1 MDLSKFTQNAQNV
14 IMNCR
19 GLLKKL
25 DHSVIEPEHILHSSL
40 NIDKF
45 EETDLAKVLESL
57 KINTESLSQIIYD
70 YLAKKQKASPLALA
84 NEQFSISGKTQD
96 FLNNAVL
103 AAQANQDDFVS
114 PEHLFLAAFNEPAFL
129 KPTLESF
136 SLNEDKFKKALVK
149 IRKGKKVTS
158 DNPEATNDALKKF
171 GKDLTQIALEGKLDP
186 VIGREEE
193 IRRVIQ
199 VLSRRRKNNPIL
211 VGAPG
216 VGKTA
221 IAEGLAIRII
231 NKDVPEGL
239 KNKRVIEL
247 DMGALIAGAKFRG
260 EFEERLKAVLK
271 EVQNSEGEIILFIDE
286 LHTVVG
292 AGATDGAMDASNLLK
307 PALARGELHCIG
319 ATTYSEYRQYIE
331 KDAALERRF
340 QLVQVSEPTENETV
354 SILRGLKDKYEVHHG
369 VRIKDNAL
377 VAAAKLSN
385 RYITDRFLPDKAI
398 DLVDEA
404 AAKVRMEIDSAP
416 RELDILDHKIMQHK
430 IEREALKADEDEN
443 SKIRLIK
450 VEAELNDFEAKAS
463 ILREQ
468 WQREKAEIVSV
479 KDIKE
484 KIDKTKVQIE
494 EAERKADLQKAAELK
509 FGTLLDLEKQLKDK
523 ELFHSSADKGTQLLK
538 EEINEH
544 DIADIV
550 SSWTGIPV
558 TKLLAEETE
567 KLLHLENQLHKRVV
581 GQEEA
586 VTVVA
591 EAVKRARA
599 GLSNPKRPIGSFMFL
614 GPTGVGKTELAKAL
628 AECLFDDEDAM
639 IRLDMSEY
647 QEQHTVARLIGAPPG
662 YVGFE
667 EGGQLT
673 EAVRR
678 KPYCIVLL
686 DEFEKAH
693 LDISNVL
700 LQILD
705 EGSLTDGKGKKVD
718 FKNCI
723 IIMTSNF
730 GSHLIIE
737 KQLSEAL
744 PVLDSEDEYLDLDN
758 ELNKAN
764 LNKQASKQSDSTDSD
779 YLFSTSKTRNNT
791 KNEQLKEE
799 LMQAMKEYFRPEFLN
814 RIDEIVIFSPLKIS
828 QMKAIVEIQLS
839 GLKTRLAEMNI
850 ELELSDYALEQL
862 GIMGYDPVFG
872 ARPVKRIIQQKIEN
886 NLANLILGKKI
897 IPNSKVTIDFSD
909 DEFKFT
915 VHYKETVN
923 S

>member
-25 DHSVIEPEHILHSSL
+25 DHSVIDPEHILYSAL

-45 EETDLAKVLESL
+45 NETDLAKILEAL
-57 KINTESLSQIIYD
+57 KVNVDSLSQSIYT
-70 YLAKKQKASPLALA
+70 YLQKKPKASPISLA
-84 NEQFSISGKTQD
+84 NEQFAVSAKTQD
-96 FLNNAVL
+96 FLNNASL

-114 PEHLFLAAFNEPAFL
+114 LEHLFLAAFSETAFL
-129 KPTLESF
+129 KPTFDSF
-136 SLNEDKFKKALVK
+136 ALTEDKFKKALTKV
-149 IRKGKKVTS
+149 RKGKKVTS
-158 DNPEATNDALKKF
+158 DSPESTSDALKKF
-171 GKDLTQIALEGKLDP
+171 AKDLTQIALEGKLDP

-231 NKDVPEGL
+231 NNDVPEGL

-340 QLVQVSEPTENETV
+340 QLVQVSEPSVEETI

-398 DLVDEA
+398 DLVDES

-430 IEREALKADEDEN
+430 IEREALKADEEN
-443 SKIRLIK
+443 KDRLLK
-450 VEAELNDFEAKAS
+450 VEAELKDFEAKAS
-463 ILREQ
+463 KLREQ
-468 WQREKAEIVSV
+468 WQKEKSQIVGV
-479 KDIKE
+479 KEIKE

-494 EAERKADLQKAAELK
+494 EAERKADLQRAAELK
-509 FGTLLDLEKQLKDK
+509 FGTLLDLERQLKAVEASHDSLDK
-523 ELFHSSADKGTQLLK
+523 SKQLLK
-538 EEINEH
+538 EEIDEQ

-550 SSWTGIPV
+550 SSWTGVPV

-567 KLLHLENQLHKRVV
+567 KLLHLEDELHQRVI
-581 GQEEA
+581 GQDDA
-586 VTVVA
+586 VKVVA

-599 GLSNPKRPIGSFMFL
+599 GLSNPRRPIGSFMFL

-647 QEQHTVARLIGAPPG
+647 QEEHTVARLIGAPPG

-678 KPYCIVLL
+678 KPYSIVLL

-730 GSHLIIE
+730 GSQLIIE
-737 KQLSEAL
+737 RQLGSSLPAL
-744 PVLDSEDEYLDLDN
+744 KNDDLYDEDDYDDSGDDDNEFHPSNNIDESSQANYFFSSSEDS
-758 ELNKAN
+758 A
-764 LNKQASKQSDSTDSD
+764 
-779 YLFSTSKTRNNT
+779 T
-791 KNEQLKEE
+791 KNEKLKEE
-799 LMQAMKEYFRPEFLN
+799 LMQSMREYFRPEFLN
-814 RIDEIVIFSPLKIS
+814 RIDEIVIFSPLQLS
-828 QMKAIVEIQLS
+828 QMKSIVEIQLA
-839 GLKTRLAEMNI
+839 GLKSRLAEMKI
-850 ELELSDYALEQL
+850 ELELTDFALEQL
-862 GIMGYDPVFG
+862 GMIGYDPIFG
-872 ARPVKRIIQQKIEN
+872 ARPVKRVIQQRIEN
-886 NLANLILGKKI
+886 KLANLILGKKV
-897 IPNSKVTIDFSD
+897 IPNSKVIIDFEN
-909 DEFKFT
+909 DEFKFS
-915 VHYKETVN
+915 VQA
-923 S
+923 SQLAS

>member
-25 DHSVIEPEHILHSSL
+25 DHSVIEPEHIIHSSL

-377 VAAAKLSN
+377 IAAAKLSN

-430 IEREALKADEDEN
+430 IEREALRADEDES
-443 SKIRLIK
+443 SKTRLIK
-450 VEAELNDFEAKAS
+450 VEAELSDFEAKAS

-509 FGTLLDLEKQLKDK
+509 FGTLLDLEKQLKNK
-523 ELFHSSADKGTQLLK
+523 ELLHSSVDKGTQLLK
-538 EEINEH
+538 EEIDEH

-758 ELNKAN
+758 ELSNAN
-764 LNKQASKQSDSTDSD
+764 LDKQANSMSSD

-839 GLKTRLAEMNI
+839 GLKNRLTEMNI
-850 ELELSDYALEQL
+850 ELELTDYALEQL

-886 NLANLILGKKI
+886 NLANLILAKKI
-897 IPNSKVTIDFSD
+897 TANSKVTIDFSG

>member
-19 GLLKKL
+19 DLLKKL
-25 DHSVIEPEHILHSSL
+25 DHSIIEPEHIIHSSL

-57 KINTESLSQIIYD
+57 KINTESLSQVLYD
-70 YLAKKQKASPLALA
+70 YLAKKQKASPLSLA
-84 NEQFSISGKTQD
+84 NEQFSISGRTQD
-96 FLNNAVL
+96 FLKNAVL
-103 AAQANQDDFVS
+103 AAQTNQDDFVS
-114 PEHLFLAAFNEPAFL
+114 PEHLFLAAFNEIAFL

-136 SLNEDKFKKALVK
+136 SLNEDKFKKALLK

-430 IEREALKADEDEN
+430 IEREALKTDEDEI
-443 SKIRLIK
+443 SKTRLIK
-450 VEAELNDFEAKAS
+450 VETELKDFEAKAS

-468 WQREKAEIVSV
+468 WQKEKAQIVSV

-494 EAERKADLQKAAELK
+494 EAERKADLQRAAELK
-509 FGTLLDLEKQLKDK
+509 FGTLLDLENQLKEK
-523 ELFHSSADKGTQLLK
+523 ELLHSSADRANQLLK

-558 TKLLAEETE
+558 TKLLSEETE
-567 KLLHLENQLHKRVV
+567 KLLHLENELHKRVI

-591 EAVKRARA
+591 EAVKRSRA

-628 AECLFDDEDAM
+628 AECLFDDENAM

-647 QEQHTVARLIGAPPG
+647 QEQHSVARLIGAPPG

-705 EGSLTDGKGKKVD
+705 EGSLTDGKGKKID

-737 KQLSEAL
+737 KQLGKAL
-744 PVLDSEDEYLDLDN
+744 PSLDSEDHYLNTELDN
-758 ELNKAN
+758 EDDLDAQPYDKELGAAN
-764 LNKQASKQSDSTDSD
+764 SD
-779 YLFSTSKTRNNT
+779 YLFSTSKAKNSTE
-791 KNEQLKEE
+791 NEQLKEE
-799 LMQAMKEYFRPEFLN
+799 LMQSMKEYFRPEFLN

-839 GLKTRLAEMNI
+839 GLKTRLTEMNI

-862 GIMGYDPVFG
+862 GIIGYDPVFG

-886 NLANLILGKKI
+886 NLANLILAKRVV
-897 IPNSKVTIDFSD
+897 PNSKVTIDFD
-909 DEFKFT
+909 NDEFKFN

>member
-19 GLLKKL
+19 DLLKKL
-25 DHSVIEPEHILHSSL
+25 DHSIIEPEHIIHSSL

-57 KINTESLSQIIYD
+57 KINTESLSQVLYD
-70 YLAKKQKASPLALA
+70 YLAKKQKASPLSLA
-84 NEQFSISGKTQD
+84 NEQFSISGRTQD
-96 FLNNAVL
+96 FLKNAVL
-103 AAQANQDDFVS
+103 AAQTNQDDFVS
-114 PEHLFLAAFNEPAFL
+114 PEHLFLAAFNEIAFL

-136 SLNEDKFKKALVK
+136 SLNEDKFKKALLK

-430 IEREALKADEDEN
+430 IEREALKTDEDEI
-443 SKIRLIK
+443 SKTRLIK
-450 VEAELNDFEAKAS
+450 VETELKDFEAKAS

-468 WQREKAEIVSV
+468 WQKEKAQIVSV

-494 EAERKADLQKAAELK
+494 EAERKADLQRAAELK
-509 FGTLLDLEKQLKDK
+509 FGTLLDLEKQLKEK
-523 ELFHSSADKGTQLLK
+523 ELLHSSADRANQLLK

-558 TKLLAEETE
+558 TKLLSEETE
-567 KLLHLENQLHKRVV
+567 KLLHLENELHKRVI

-591 EAVKRARA
+591 EAVKRSRA

-628 AECLFDDEDAM
+628 AECLFDDENAM

-647 QEQHTVARLIGAPPG
+647 QEQHSVARLIGAPPG

-705 EGSLTDGKGKKVD
+705 EGSLTDGKGKKID

-737 KQLSEAL
+737 KQLGKAL
-744 PVLDSEDEYLDLDN
+744 PSLDSEDHYLNTELDN
-758 ELNKAN
+758 EDDLDAQPYDKELGAAN
-764 LNKQASKQSDSTDSD
+764 SD
-779 YLFSTSKTRNNT
+779 YLFSTSKAKNSTE
-791 KNEQLKEE
+791 NEQLKEE
-799 LMQAMKEYFRPEFLN
+799 LMQSMKEYFRPEFLN

-839 GLKTRLAEMNI
+839 GLKTRLTEMNI

-862 GIMGYDPVFG
+862 GIIGYDPVFG

-886 NLANLILGKKI
+886 NLANLILAKRVV
-897 IPNSKVTIDFSD
+897 PNSKVTIDFD
-909 DEFKFT
+909 NDEFKFN

>member
-25 DHSVIEPEHILHSSL
+25 DHSVIEPEHIIHSSL

-171 GKDLTQIALEGKLDP
+171 GKDLTKIALEGKLDP

-221 IAEGLAIRII
+221 ITEGLAIRII

-292 AGATDGAMDASNLLK
+292 AGATEGAMDASNLLK

-377 VAAAKLSN
+377 IAAAKLSN

-430 IEREALKADEDEN
+430 IEREALRADEDEN
-443 SKIRLIK
+443 SKTRLIK
-450 VEAELNDFEAKAS
+450 VEAELSDFEAKAS

-468 WQREKAEIVSV
+468 WQREKAAIVSV

-509 FGTLLDLEKQLKDK
+509 FGTLLDLEKQLKNKELLHSSVDK
-523 ELFHSSADKGTQLLK
+523 ETQLLK
-538 EEINEH
+538 EEINEG

-567 KLLHLENQLHKRVV
+567 KLLHLENELHKRVV

-591 EAVKRARA
+591 EAVKRSRA

-758 ELNKAN
+758 ELSNVN
-764 LNKQASKQSDSTDSD
+764 LDKQANSMSSD

-850 ELELSDYALEQL
+850 ELELTDYALEQL

-897 IPNSKVTIDFSD
+897 IPNSRVTIDFSS

>member
-25 DHSVIEPEHILHSSL
+25 DHSVIEPEHIIHSSL

-377 VAAAKLSN
+377 IAAAKLSN

-430 IEREALKADEDEN
+430 IEREALRADEDES
-443 SKIRLIK
+443 SKTRLIK
-450 VEAELNDFEAKAS
+450 VEAELSDFEAKAS

-468 WQREKAEIVSV
+468 WQREKAAIVSV

-523 ELFHSSADKGTQLLK
+523 ELLHSSVDKGNQLLK
-538 EEINEH
+538 EEIDEH

-567 KLLHLENQLHKRVV
+567 KLLHLENELHKRVV

-614 GPTGVGKTELAKAL
+614 GPTGVGKTE
-628 AECLFDDEDAM
+628 
-639 IRLDMSEY
+639 
-647 QEQHTVARLIGAPPG
+647 
-662 YVGFE
+662 
-667 EGGQLT
+667 
-673 EAVRR
+673 
-678 KPYCIVLL
+678 
-686 DEFEKAH
+686 
-693 LDISNVL
+693 
-700 LQILD
+700 
-705 EGSLTDGKGKKVD
+705 
-718 FKNCI
+718 
-723 IIMTSNF
+723 
-730 GSHLIIE
+730 
-737 KQLSEAL
+737 
-744 PVLDSEDEYLDLDN
+744 
-758 ELNKAN
+758 
-764 LNKQASKQSDSTDSD
+764 
-779 YLFSTSKTRNNT
+779 
-791 KNEQLKEE
+791 
-799 LMQAMKEYFRPEFLN
+799 
-814 RIDEIVIFSPLKIS
+814 
-828 QMKAIVEIQLS
+828 
-839 GLKTRLAEMNI
+839 
-850 ELELSDYALEQL
+850 
-862 GIMGYDPVFG
+862 
-872 ARPVKRIIQQKIEN
+872 
-886 NLANLILGKKI
+886 
-897 IPNSKVTIDFSD
+897 
-909 DEFKFT
+909 
-915 VHYKETVN
+915 
-923 S
+923 

>member
-19 GLLKKL
+19 SLLKKL
-25 DHSVIEPEHILHSSL
+25 DHSVIEPEHIIHSSL

-377 VAAAKLSN
+377 IAAAKLSN

-430 IEREALKADEDEN
+430 IEREALRADEDES
-443 SKIRLIK
+443 SKTRLIK
-450 VEAELNDFEAKAS
+450 VEAELSDFEAKAS

-468 WQREKAEIVSV
+468 WQREKAAIVSV

-523 ELFHSSADKGTQLLK
+523 ELLHSSVDKGNQLLK
-538 EEINEH
+538 EEIDEH

-567 KLLHLENQLHKRVV
+567 KLLHLENELHKRVV

-647 QEQHTVARLIGAPPG
+647 QEQHAVARLIGAPPG

-744 PVLDSEDEYLDLDN
+744 PVLDSEDEYLDN
-758 ELNKAN
+758 ELSNAN
-764 LNKQASKQSDSTDSD
+764 LDKQANSMSSD

-850 ELELSDYALEQL
+850 ELELTDYALEQL

-897 IPNSKVTIDFSD
+897 IPNSRVTIDFSS

>member
-1 MDLSKFTQNAQNV
+1 
-14 IMNCR
+14 
-19 GLLKKL
+19 
-25 DHSVIEPEHILHSSL
+25 
-40 NIDKF
+40 
-45 EETDLAKVLESL
+45 
-57 KINTESLSQIIYD
+57 
-70 YLAKKQKASPLALA
+70 
-84 NEQFSISGKTQD
+84 
-96 FLNNAVL
+96 
-103 AAQANQDDFVS
+103 
-114 PEHLFLAAFNEPAFL
+114 
-129 KPTLESF
+129 
-136 SLNEDKFKKALVK
+136 
-149 IRKGKKVTS
+149 
-158 DNPEATNDALKKF
+158 
-171 GKDLTQIALEGKLDP
+171 
-186 VIGREEE
+186 
-193 IRRVIQ
+193 
-199 VLSRRRKNNPIL
+199 
-211 VGAPG
+211 
-216 VGKTA
+216 
-221 IAEGLAIRII
+221 
-231 NKDVPEGL
+231 
-239 KNKRVIEL
+239 
-247 DMGALIAGAKFRG
+247 
-260 EFEERLKAVLK
+260 
-271 EVQNSEGEIILFIDE
+271 
-286 LHTVVG
+286 
-292 AGATDGAMDASNLLK
+292 
-307 PALARGELHCIG
+307 
-319 ATTYSEYRQYIE
+319 
-331 KDAALERRF
+331 
-340 QLVQVSEPTENETV
+340 
-354 SILRGLKDKYEVHHG
+354 
-369 VRIKDNAL
+369 
-377 VAAAKLSN
+377 
-385 RYITDRFLPDKAI
+385 
-398 DLVDEA
+398 
-404 AAKVRMEIDSAP
+404 
-416 RELDILDHKIMQHK
+416 
-430 IEREALKADEDEN
+430 
-443 SKIRLIK
+443 
-450 VEAELNDFEAKAS
+450 
-463 ILREQ
+463 
-468 WQREKAEIVSV
+468 
-479 KDIKE
+479 
-484 KIDKTKVQIE
+484 
-494 EAERKADLQKAAELK
+494 
-509 FGTLLDLEKQLKDK
+509 
-523 ELFHSSADKGTQLLK
+523 
-538 EEINEH
+538 
-544 DIADIV
+544 V

-567 KLLHLENQLHKRVV
+567 KLLYLENELHKRVV

-591 EAVKRARA
+591 EAVKRSRA

-744 PVLDSEDEYLDLDN
+744 PILDSEDEYLDLDN
-758 ELNKAN
+758 ELNETN
-764 LNKQASKQSDSTDSD
+764 LDKQPNSINSD

-850 ELELSDYALEQL
+850 ELELTDYALEQL

-886 NLANLILGKKI
+886 NLANLILAKKI
-897 IPNSKVTIDFSD
+897 IPNSKVTIDFSS

-915 VHYKETVN
+915 VHYKETVVV
-923 S
+923 

>member
-1 MDLSKFTQNAQNV
+1 MDLSKFTQNAQTV

-19 GLLKKL
+19 TLLKKL
-25 DHSVIEPEHILHSSL
+25 DQSIIEPEHIVYSAL

-45 EETDLAKVLESL
+45 EETDLFKVLESL
-57 KINTESLSQIIYD
+57 KTNTEAISKQIYD
-70 YLAKKQKASPLALA
+70 FLMKKPKASPLSLA
-84 NEQFSISGKTQD
+84 NEQFAVSAKTQD
-96 FLNNAVL
+96 FLNNAIN
-103 AAQANQDDFVS
+103 AAKNNQDDFVS
-114 PEHLFLAAFNEPAFL
+114 LEHLFLAAFNEAAFL
-129 KPTLESF
+129 KPLLEAQG
-136 SLNEDKFKKALVK
+136 LNEDKLKKALVK

-171 GKDLTQIALEGKLDP
+171 AKDLTQIALEGKLDP

-199 VLSRRRKNNPIL
+199 VLSRRRKNNPVL

-231 NKDVPEGL
+231 NNDVPEGL

-271 EVQNSEGEIILFIDE
+271 EVQASEGEIVLFIDE

-340 QLVQVSEPTENETV
+340 QLVQVSEPSVDETV

-443 SKIRLIK
+443 RERLDK
-450 VEAELNDFEAKAS
+450 VEAELKEFEAKAAV
-463 ILREQ
+463 LREQ
-468 WQREKAEIVSV
+468 WQREKQQIVGT
-479 KDIKE
+479 KEIKE

-494 EAERKADLQKAAELK
+494 EAERKADLQRAAELK
-509 FGTLLDLEKQLKDK
+509 FGTLLELEKQLKERETRDNSK
-523 ELFHSSADKGTQLLK
+523 NKNNQLLK
-538 EEINEH
+538 EEIDEQ

-550 SSWTGIPV
+550 SSWTGVPV
-558 TKLLAEETE
+558 TKLLAEESE
-567 KLLHLENQLHKRVV
+567 KLLNLEEELHKRVI
-581 GQEEA
+581 GQHEA
-586 VTVVA
+586 VRVVA
-591 EAVKRARA
+591 EAVKRSRA

-647 QEQHTVARLIGAPPG
+647 QEEHTVARLIGAPPG

-678 KPYCIVLL
+678 KPYSIVLL

-705 EGSLTDGKGKKVD
+705 EGSLTDSKGKRVD

-730 GSHLIIE
+730 GSQLIVEKHLGTG
-737 KQLSEAL
+737 L
-744 PVLDSEDEYLDLDN
+744 PVIKSDED
-758 ELNKAN
+758 
-764 LNKQASKQSDSTDSD
+764 DSD
-779 YLFSTSKTRNNT
+779 YPFSDAAQASASARD
-791 KNEQLKEE
+791 EQLKEE
-799 LMQAMKEYFRPEFLN
+799 LMDAMKAYFRPEFLN
-814 RIDEIVIFSPLKIS
+814 RIDDIVIFAPLQLS

-839 GLKTRLAEMNI
+839 GLKARLAEMKI
-850 ELELSDYALEQL
+850 DLELTDYALEQL
-862 GIMGYDPVFG
+862 GMIGYDPIFG
-872 ARPVKRIIQQKIEN
+872 ARPVKRVIQSKIEN
-886 NLANLILGKKI
+886 ALANLILSKALQ
-897 IPNSKVTIDFSD
+897 PNSRVKIDFD
-909 DEFKFT
+909 IDEFKFM
-915 VHYKETVN
+915 VQSKETV

>member
-25 DHSVIEPEHILHSSL
+25 DHSVIEPEHIIHSSL

-377 VAAAKLSN
+377 IAAAKLSN

-430 IEREALKADEDEN
+430 IEREALRADEDES
-443 SKIRLIK
+443 SKTRLIK
-450 VEAELNDFEAKAS
+450 VEAELSDFEAKAS

-509 FGTLLDLEKQLKDK
+509 FGTLLDLEKQLKNK
-523 ELFHSSADKGTQLLK
+523 ELLHSSVDKGTQLLK
-538 EEINEH
+538 EEIDEH

-758 ELNKAN
+758 ELSNAN
-764 LNKQASKQSDSTDSD
+764 LDKQANSMSSD

-850 ELELSDYALEQL
+850 ELELTDYALEQL

-886 NLANLILGKKI
+886 NLANLILAKKI
-897 IPNSKVTIDFSD
+897 IPNSRVTIDFSS

>member
-25 DHSVIEPEHILHSSL
+25 DHSVIEPEHIIHSSL

-158 DNPEATNDALKKF
+158 DNPEATNDALRKF

-377 VAAAKLSN
+377 IAAAKLSN

-430 IEREALKADEDEN
+430 IEREALRADEDES
-443 SKIRLIK
+443 SKTRLIK
-450 VEAELNDFEAKAS
+450 VEAELSDFEAKAS

-509 FGTLLDLEKQLKDK
+509 FGTLLDLEKQLKNK
-523 ELFHSSADKGTQLLK
+523 ELLHSSVDKGTQLLK
-538 EEINEH
+538 EEIDEH

-758 ELNKAN
+758 ELSNAN
-764 LNKQASKQSDSTDSD
+764 LDKQANSMSSD

-850 ELELSDYALEQL
+850 ELELTDYALEQL

-897 IPNSKVTIDFSD
+897 IPNSRVTIDFSS

-915 VHYKETVN
+915 VHYKETIN
-923 S
+923 N

>member
-1 MDLSKFTQNAQNV
+1 
-14 IMNCR
+14 
-19 GLLKKL
+19 
-25 DHSVIEPEHILHSSL
+25 
-40 NIDKF
+40 
-45 EETDLAKVLESL
+45 
-57 KINTESLSQIIYD
+57 
-70 YLAKKQKASPLALA
+70 
-84 NEQFSISGKTQD
+84 
-96 FLNNAVL
+96 
-103 AAQANQDDFVS
+103 
-114 PEHLFLAAFNEPAFL
+114 
-129 KPTLESF
+129 
-136 SLNEDKFKKALVK
+136 
-149 IRKGKKVTS
+149 
-158 DNPEATNDALKKF
+158 
-171 GKDLTQIALEGKLDP
+171 
-186 VIGREEE
+186 
-193 IRRVIQ
+193 
-199 VLSRRRKNNPIL
+199 
-211 VGAPG
+211 
-216 VGKTA
+216 
-221 IAEGLAIRII
+221 
-231 NKDVPEGL
+231 
-239 KNKRVIEL
+239 
-247 DMGALIAGAKFRG
+247 MGALIAGAKFRG

-377 VAAAKLSN
+377 IAAAKLSN

-430 IEREALKADEDEN
+430 IEREALRADEDES
-443 SKIRLIK
+443 SKTRLIK
-450 VEAELNDFEAKAS
+450 VEAELSDFEAKAS

-509 FGTLLDLEKQLKDK
+509 FGTLLDLEKQLKNK
-523 ELFHSSADKGTQLLK
+523 ELLHSSVDKGTQLLK
-538 EEINEH
+538 EEIDEH

-599 GLSNPKRPIGSFMFL
+599 GLSNQKRPIGSFMFL

-744 PVLDSEDEYLDLDN
+744 PVLDSEDEYLDVDN
-758 ELNKAN
+758 ELSDAN
-764 LNKQASKQSDSTDSD
+764 LENQAYTKQSNSTNSD
-779 YLFSTSKTRNNT
+779 YLFSTSKTRNST

-850 ELELSDYALEQL
+850 ELELTDYALEQL

-886 NLANLILGKKI
+886 NLANLILAKKI
-897 IPNSKVTIDFSD
+897 TANSKVTIDFSG

>member
-25 DHSVIEPEHILHSSL
+25 DHSVIEPEHIIHSSL

-430 IEREALKADEDEN
+430 IEREALRADEDEN

-886 NLANLILGKKI
+886 NLANLILAKKI
-897 IPNSKVTIDFSD
+897 IPNSKVTIDFDSD
-909 DEFKFT
+909 DFKFT

>member
-25 DHSVIEPEHILHSSL
+25 DHSVIEPEHIIHSSL

-70 YLAKKQKASPLALA
+70 YLAKKQKASPLTLA

-96 FLNNAVL
+96 FLNNAAL

-114 PEHLFLAAFNEPAFL
+114 PEHLFLAAFNEITFL
-129 KPTLESF
+129 KPTLESLN
-136 SLNEDKFKKALVK
+136 LNEDKFKKALVK

-158 DNPEATNDALKKF
+158 DNPEASNDALKKF

-377 VAAAKLSN
+377 IAAAKLSN

-430 IEREALKADEDEN
+430 IEREALKADEDES
-443 SKIRLIK
+443 SKTRLIK
-450 VEAELNDFEAKAS
+450 VEAELSDFEAKAS

-523 ELFHSSADKGTQLLK
+523 ELLHSSVDKGNQLLK

-567 KLLHLENQLHKRVV
+567 KLLHLEKELHKRVV

-591 EAVKRARA
+591 EAVKRSRA

-628 AECLFDDEDAM
+628 AECLFDDENAM

-744 PVLDSEDEYLDLDN
+744 PVLDSEDEYLDN
-758 ELNKAN
+758 ELSNTN
-764 LNKQASKQSDSTDSD
+764 LNKQANSINSD
-779 YLFSTSKTRNNT
+779 YLFSTSKSRNNT

-839 GLKTRLAEMNI
+839 SLKVRLTEMNI

-886 NLANLILGKKI
+886 NLANLILAKKI
-897 IPNSKVTIDFSD
+897 TANSKMTIDFSG

-923 S
+923 N

>member
-25 DHSVIEPEHILHSSL
+25 DHSVIEPEHIIHSSL

-377 VAAAKLSN
+377 IAAAKLSN

-430 IEREALKADEDEN
+430 IEREALRADEDES
-443 SKIRLIK
+443 SKTRLIK
-450 VEAELNDFEAKAS
+450 VEAELSDFEAKAS

-509 FGTLLDLEKQLKDK
+509 FGTLLDLEKQLKNK
-523 ELFHSSADKGTQLLK
+523 ELLHSSVDKGTQLLK
-538 EEINEH
+538 EEIDEH

-744 PVLDSEDEYLDLDN
+744 PVLDSEDEYLDN
-758 ELNKAN
+758 ELSNAN
-764 LNKQASKQSDSTDSD
+764 LDKQANSMSSD

-850 ELELSDYALEQL
+850 ELELTDYALEQL

-897 IPNSKVTIDFSD
+897 IPNSRVTIDFSS

>member
-25 DHSVIEPEHILHSSL
+25 DHSVIDPEHILYSAL

-45 EETDLAKVLESL
+45 NETDLAKILEAL
-57 KINTESLSQIIYD
+57 KVNVDSLSQSIYSH
-70 YLAKKQKASPLALA
+70 LQKKPKASPISLA
-84 NEQFSISGKTQD
+84 NEQFAVSAKTQD
-96 FLNNAVL
+96 FLNNASL

-114 PEHLFLAAFNEPAFL
+114 LEHLFLAAFSETAFL
-129 KPTLESF
+129 KPTFDSF
-136 SLNEDKFKKALVK
+136 ALTEDKFKKALTK

-158 DNPEATNDALKKF
+158 DSPESTSDALKKF
-171 GKDLTQIALEGKLDP
+171 AKDLTQIALEGKLDP

-231 NKDVPEGL
+231 NNDVPEGL

-340 QLVQVSEPTENETV
+340 QLVQVSEPSVEETI

-398 DLVDEA
+398 DLVDES

-430 IEREALKADEDEN
+430 IEREALKADEEN
-443 SKIRLIK
+443 KDRLLK
-450 VEAELNDFEAKAS
+450 VEAELKDFEAKAS
-463 ILREQ
+463 KLREQ
-468 WQREKAEIVSV
+468 WQKEKSQIVGV
-479 KDIKE
+479 KEIKE

-494 EAERKADLQKAAELK
+494 EAERKADLQRAAELK
-509 FGTLLDLEKQLKDK
+509 FGTLLDLERQLKAVEASHDSLDK
-523 ELFHSSADKGTQLLK
+523 SKQLLK
-538 EEINEH
+538 EEIDEQ

-550 SSWTGIPV
+550 SSWTGVPV

-567 KLLHLENQLHKRVV
+567 KLLHLEDELHQRVI
-581 GQEEA
+581 GQDDA
-586 VTVVA
+586 VKVVA

-647 QEQHTVARLIGAPPG
+647 QEEHTVARLIGAPPG

-678 KPYCIVLL
+678 KPYSIVLL

-730 GSHLIIE
+730 GSQLIIE
-737 KQLSEAL
+737 RQLGSGL
-744 PVLDSEDEYLDLDN
+744 PSLKDEDDDLYDEDDLEEDDEIRSASVDESHQANYFFSSSED
-758 ELNKAN
+758 
-764 LNKQASKQSDSTDSD
+764 ST
-779 YLFSTSKTRNNT
+779 T
-791 KNEQLKEE
+791 KNEKLKEE
-799 LMQAMKEYFRPEFLN
+799 LMQSMREYFRPEFLN
-814 RIDEIVIFSPLKIS
+814 RIDEIVIFSPLQLS
-828 QMKAIVEIQLS
+828 QMKSIVEIQLA
-839 GLKTRLAEMNI
+839 GLKSRLAEMKI
-850 ELELSDYALEQL
+850 ELELTDFALEQL
-862 GIMGYDPVFG
+862 GMIGYDPIFG
-872 ARPVKRIIQQKIEN
+872 ARPVKRVIQQRIEN
-886 NLANLILGKKI
+886 NLANLILGKKV
-897 IPNSKVTIDFSD
+897 IPNSKVIIDFEN
-909 DEFKFT
+909 DEFKFS
-915 VHYKETVN
+915 VQA
-923 S
+923 SQLAS